1 MKPKPPSPP
10 EPTLERRLQEINLIA
25 QENSHTHLQTMAG
38 IMSGTVGFLYA
49 NNTPL
54 EDFTL
59 YSLLLTIVPLT
70 NAIHFA
76 DINSRAKEF
85 FDQNG
90 LNYLNTIQPSSSA
103 EHNWLQKWKQRA
115 QYYQSIT
122 PRKAKMYAFTGGLI
136 ESAKETLI
144 ISLGS
149 SAIGYTIGYFT

>member
-103 EHNWLQKWKQRA
+103 EHNWLQGWKKQA
-115 QYYQSIT
+115 PYYHSIT
-122 PRKAKMYAFTGGLI
+122 PRKAKLFAFTGGLI
-136 ESAKETLI
+136 EGTKKTILT
-144 ISLGS
+144 SLGS
-149 SAIGYTIGYFT
+149 SAIGYAIGYFI

>member
-10 EPTLERRLQEINLIA
+10 EPTLERSLQEINLIA

-149 SAIGYTIGYFT
+149 REIGYTIGYFT